1 MPRFFAEITHPPQ
14 AVIRGKAAH
23 HITGPL
29 RKKEG
34 DEIHIRD
41 GARGHLARITSIR
54 SGEIVLE
61 ILCHEDLSDRCSAH
75 LHLAMCLVDFRDMEE
90 AIRYA
95 TELGVAEIRPV
106 IAGRSNIRSVSEAR
120 FERWQAIVT
129 EAVKQCERK
138 TLPHLCRPEPLE
150 AFIREVCRLW
160 GERLVAL
167 KGAERSISDH
177 RQPDEGIL
185 IGPEGGFTPDEQ
197 AMILQ
202 EGFMPVSLGD
212 TTLRAVTAAIA
223 ALSIL
228 GA

>member
-1 MPRFFAEITHPPQ
+1 MPRFFAEITHPSQ
-14 AVIRGKAAH
+14 AVIRGKDAH

-34 DEIHIRD
+34 DEIRIRD
-41 GARGHLARITSIR
+41 GERGHRARITSIR

-61 ILCHEDLSDRCSAH
+61 ILCQEDLSDRCSAH
-75 LHLAMCLVDFRDMEE
+75 LSLAMCLVDFRDMEE

-95 TELGVAEIRPV
+95 AELGVAQIHPV
-106 IAGRSNIRSVSEAR
+106 IAARSNIRSVSDAR

-129 EAVKQCERK
+129 EAVKQCERR
-138 TLPHLCRPEPLE
+138 TLPHLCLPEPLE
-150 AFIREVCRLW
+150 AFIRKASRLW

-177 RQPDEGIL
+177 KQPDVGIL

-202 EGFMPVSLGD
+202 EGFIPVSLGD

-223 ALSIL
+223 SLSIL